1 MDRHDL
7 ENISL
12 DALSDYYTEKTGD
25 QLNPLYFCLPRKS
38 WQVWLDSC
46 EEGKFYFTQA
56 ELDAAVCGKPF
67 KVIKVNENVEKGR
80 EMHFYIDSF
89 C

>member
-12 DALSDYYTEKTGD
+12 DALSDFYTEKTGD
-25 QLNPLYFCLPRKS
+25 QLNPLFFCLPRRS

-56 ELDAAVCGKPF
+56 ELDAAVCGKPHL
-67 KVIKVNENVEKGR
+67 KSARAGR
-80 EMHFYIDSF
+80 YNPGSF
-89 C
+89 VPLPGG